1 VIGHRLLVSI
11 HEALCI
17 AKGNDLPFGGV
28 NIIFA
33 GDFTQ
38 LPPVAQSA
46 LYARVKGNN
55 ISCSK
60 TQLDM
65 FGKVLWLSVSV
76 VVFLTENMRQ
86 ATDKNRPFVSLLGRL
101 REGKCTDDDFRLLQS
116 RLLMNVMP
124 SWQCEDWLNAL
135 MIVYN
140 NEVKDALNERA
151 AIAFAQRTGMPL
163 HWYECID

>member
-1 VIGHRLLVSI
+1 VIGRRLLVSI

-33 GDFTQ
+33 GDFAQ

-101 REGKCTDDDFRLLQS
+101 REGKCTDDLHEIS
-116 RLLMNVMP
+116 I
-124 SWQCEDWLNAL
+124 DWLNAL

-151 AIAFAQRTGMPL
+151 AIAFAQRTGTPL